1 MSSHCSFTINQDFE
15 ISQRLMLE
23 PKCHQKPHLKPKAR
37 RFVTKARN
45 PIVQV
50 LLILILSVAAP
61 ARMPAEIWT
70 VLAGDPPGDGKD
82 SSLPDA
88 AQISYQY
95 DKQQDLLW
103 FRLSLFGAPN
113 VEKFGVNI
121 VVDTGGDEATKMN
134 WWGANKD
141 FKFDKLVT
149 AWVTRTPHGY
159 EGKIGVADTT
169 GVKEKHFTNLSHDN
183 LQIRV
188 DDRAFLIGVKRTDI
202 TDKMKF
208 NLIAAVGSNERWNDD
223 VPGTGS
229 TTVDLA
235 AQKCVRGLRE
245 IDFSRNNLELPADY
259 KTLAD
264 DGAPVVVRQGKG
276 SQPLIL
282 IPGMYSGPRSFDNFI
297 ARNEQRY
304 SFYVLTPAGLNGT
317 PARAMPDAGSSFT
330 ELTWTRQLERDI
342 LDLIKREKLIKPV
355 IIAGQMP
362 ASVAAIELAEEHPEK
377 IGGVVLIGANPV
389 QFVFSPK
396 DPTRK
401 TPATPEERVRM
412 VDEALGANWFK
423 FVTPETWLSND
434 FPPESLSA
442 VPARGQQA
450 SEELEAAPLPVKIR
464 YLCEF
469 SASDVTR
476 KFDKLSVPVLALIP
490 GFDDKYLADPAN
502 SGMKTAYIDRWEN
515 LNPKP
520 SKLQLAKVPNARILV
535 LDDQPKQADD
545 AVIKFVEQIVK
556 DTT

>member
-1 MSSHCSFTINQDFE
+1 MALPLRKT
-15 ISQRLMLE
+15 
-23 PKCHQKPHLKPKAR
+23 R

-45 PIVQV
+45 PFIQ
-50 LLILILSVAAP
+50 LLLLVTLLAVTP
-61 ARMPAEIWT
+61 TRMRGAEIWT

-82 SSLPDA
+82 PSLADA
-88 AQISYQY
+88 AQLSYRY
-95 DKQQDLLW
+95 DKQQDLLL
-103 FRLSLFGAPN
+103 FRVTLFGPPN
-113 VEKFGVNI
+113 PEKFGVNI
-121 VVDTGGDEATKMN
+121 VVDTGGDEAAKMN

-149 AWVTRTPHGY
+149 AWVTRTPNGY
-159 EGKIGVADTT
+159 QGTIGVADTK

-183 LQIRV
+183 LQIRIE
-188 DDRAFLIGVKRTDI
+188 DRSFLIGIKRTDI
-202 TDKMKF
+202 TDKMKMD
-208 NLIAAVGSNERWNDD
+208 LIAAVGSNEKWNDD
-223 VPGTGS
+223 VPGIKS
-229 TTVDLA
+229 TTLDLA
-235 AQKCVRGLRE
+235 AQPSKRGLRE
-245 IDFSRNNLELPADY
+245 IDLSRNNLELPAGY
-259 KTLAD
+259 QTLAD
-264 DGAPVVVRQGKG
+264 DAAPVVVRKGKG

-282 IPGMYSGPRSFDNFI
+282 IPGMYSGPKSFDSFI
-297 ARNEQRY
+297 ARNEPSY

-317 PARAMPDAGSSFT
+317 PARSMLGPGWSFS

-342 LDLIKREKLIKPV
+342 LDLINREKLIKPV

-362 ASVAAIELAEEHPEK
+362 ASVAAIELAEDHPEQ
-377 IGGVVLIGANPV
+377 IGGVVLVGANPV

-401 TPATPEERVRM
+401 TPANPEERTRM

-442 VPARGQQA
+442 VPAIGQQA
-450 SEELEAAPLPVKIR
+450 RDELEQAPLPVKIR

-490 GFDDKYLADPAN
+490 GFDDKFLADPAN
-502 SGMKTAYIDRWEN
+502 NGMKMAYIDRWEN

-520 SKLQLAKVPNARILV
+520 PKLQLAKIPNARILV

-545 AVIKFVEQIVK
+545 AVIKFVEQSVK
-556 DTT
+556 ESGGKS